1 MIYLLYIAAGYLL
14 ITSVIFFLNRRDFG
28 PLLQAK
34 KNVLDEQAPFV
45 SICVPAR
52 NEEKVIRKCI
62 ESAFGQDYP
71 NFEVIV
77 LDDESTDRTPA
88 ILEDLQSTHPNTLTV
103 IEGRPKP
110 EDWLGKPW
118 ACQQLSEQAEGKILI
133 FIDADTWLEKNTVA
147 RIVRTMG
154 HDVIDFLTIWPKQQ
168 LGTFW
173 EKTVIPLVYYAL
185 LTLLPARYVYKV
197 PSLVPN
203 LLKPTVRPLF
213 AAACGQCMAF
223 KKSAYDKIGGHAS
236 VKSEV
241 VEDVALAKKI
251 RKQGLKMKMYHG
263 EASINCRMYRSGKE
277 LKEGFSKNF
286 LAGFDYNIPLFL
298 MMGLLHL
305 VVFVLPFVTLPV
317 GILIRDIPLT
327 LISGFCI
334 AVIMIHR
341 ILLARWFGWET
352 PYAFLH
358 PLAVLWFQKLG
369 WELIRNYVSGR
380 KNSWKGRTVD

>member
-1 MIYLLYIAAGYLL
+1 
-14 ITSVIFFLNRRDFG
+14 
-28 PLLQAK
+28 
-34 KNVLDEQAPFV
+34 
-45 SICVPAR
+45 
-52 NEEKVIRKCI
+52 
-62 ESAFGQDYP
+62 
-71 NFEVIV
+71 
-77 LDDESTDRTPA
+77 
-88 ILEDLQSTHPNTLTV
+88 
-103 IEGRPKP
+103 
-110 EDWLGKPW
+110 
-118 ACQQLSEQAEGKILI
+118 
-133 FIDADTWLEKNTVA
+133 
-147 RIVRTMG
+147 
-154 HDVIDFLTIWPKQQ
+154 
-168 LGTFW
+168 
-173 EKTVIPLVYYAL
+173 
-185 LTLLPARYVYKV
+185 
-197 PSLVPN
+197 
-203 LLKPTVRPLF
+203 
-213 AAACGQCMAF
+213 
-223 KKSAYDKIGGHAS
+223 
-236 VKSEV
+236 
-241 VEDVALAKKI
+241 
-251 RKQGLKMKMYHG
+251 MYHG